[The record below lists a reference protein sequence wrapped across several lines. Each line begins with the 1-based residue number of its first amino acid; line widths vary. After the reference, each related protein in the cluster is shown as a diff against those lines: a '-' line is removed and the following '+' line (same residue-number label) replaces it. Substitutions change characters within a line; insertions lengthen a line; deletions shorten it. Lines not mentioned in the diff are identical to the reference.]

1 MWGKWEEESGKASR
15 SYEEWLGE
23 RSKTFVWGAVR
34 CRSLAGLDEPRER
47 GVSMTECLNGRSG
60 GGGAQAMMWADTRV
74 GAALAVLAVERRR
87 ARERSVRSVQK
98 VGRRAHEEH

>member
-1 MWGKWEEESGKASR
+1 
-15 SYEEWLGE
+15 
-23 RSKTFVWGAVR
+23 
-34 CRSLAGLDEPRER
+34 
-47 GVSMTECLNGRSG
+47 MTECFNGRSG
-60 GGGAQAMMWADTRV
+60 RGGAQAMMWADTRV